1 MQIEL
6 EDLDYQRRAIATVV
20 EVLDGQT
27 PNNFDNSNF
36 FGIQTNV
43 SNLTPEQIE
52 TNKRKVIAENGID
65 EKDAKLSPDSD
76 ICIEMET
83 GTGKTLVYL
92 RTAYELYKEYKLT
105 KFIILVPSIA
115 IKEGVLASI
124 EDFKKPLAD
133 TYGFSPASFEY
144 DSGKLSRLRSFIEDT
159 QPQIMVATIQAIV
172 GEKALINRPEHE
184 DPTISG
190 TYLEALGKCR
200 PVIIMDEPQE
210 GMDTDNATARL
221 AVLDPL
227 VKLRYSATHK
237 VVKNLLYRL
246 TPFDAYRNGMV
257 KKIEVLS
264 VAEKNDEATLKIE
277 FSEIQT
283 TGTTVKAKLTAWRAS
298 GDGFKWK
305 ATNWL
310 KPGDNLGD
318 KAGNISYRDY
328 TIERIWK
335 NLPDQK
341 YHLKFN
347 NGIELILNE
356 RNGDISGLFRQQL
369 QWLIRRHFQKKPVL
383 AAQGIK
389 CLSLIF
395 IDKVDSYI
403 RDDGKIRLI
412 FQEEYATLYREFYGV
427 EPTTDQIIDCQGYY
441 FAKTGGDEYTDSENA
456 MLKNKKI
463 FDEILKDKRALLD
476 FDNAREFIFSHSA
489 LGVGWD
495 NPNIFNI
502 ATLNESYNDD
512 RKRQQLGRGLRI
524 CRNQTGQRVHDA
536 ENVPEGEEINLLTII
551 PNETYETFAAQYQ
564 EQIKEIYGTAAA
576 GSNLRKVH
584 KGKPAKNRITRT
596 PHYESD
602 AFKTFWE
609 KLARKTNYTVSFDE
623 NKVIERAIAAL
634 NKLVIADYEAEVVQT
649 RIRSIA
655 AESIQ
660 SNELGRM
667 FENLRAHFT
676 PLDLVEELSENTALS
691 YPTSLA
697 IVSGIKNLSAVTKN
711 PPKFLSDACALIRDI
726 ELEEMMRT
734 LSYHPT
740 GESIPLTEFKEIIDT
755 FLPVE
760 PAANRGVYDG
770 VAWESTYERSF
781 TKDAERDN
789 EVVCFLKLPKCYRIP
804 TPIGHGNQGFYEPD
818 FGLILRRRNMKSG
831 KENEYYFVI
840 ETKSTNNLEDRKALT
855 ESERLKIKC
864 ALKHFE
870 ALGIEAK
877 LDYLPYVAP
886 VMDYTDDFK
895 TKVPRP

>member
-43 SNLTPEQIE
+43 TNLTPEQIE
-52 TNKRKVIAENGID
+52 INKRKIIVENGID
-65 EKDAKLSPDSD
+65 EKDAKLSPDPD

-92 RTAYELYKEYKLT
+92 RTAYELYKKYKLT

-115 IKEGVLASI
+115 IKEGVLATI

-133 TYGFSPASFEY
+133 TCQVSMASFEY

-210 GMDTDNATARL
+210 GMDTDNAVARL

-283 TGTTVKAKLTAWRAS
+283 TGTAVKAKLTAWRAS

-305 ATNWL
+305 ETNWL

-369 QWLIRRHFQKKPVL
+369 QWLIRRHFEKKPVL

-412 FQEEYATLYREFYGV
+412 FQEEYATLYREFHGAD
-427 EPTTDQIIDCQGYY
+427 PTTDQIIDCQGYY

-536 ENVPEGEEINLLTII
+536 DNVPEGDEINLLTIV

-576 GSNLRKVH
+576 GSNLRKKH
-584 KGKPAKNRITRT
+584 KGKDAKNRITRT

-602 AFKTFWE
+602 EFKAFWK

-623 NKVIERAIAAL
+623 NKVVERAIEAL

-660 SNELGRM
+660 SDELGRM

-697 IVSGIKNLSAVTKN
+697 IVNGIENLAAVTKN
-711 PPKFLSDACALIRDI
+711 PPKFLSDACALIHDI

-760 PAANRGVYDG
+760 PATIRGVYDG
-770 VAWESTYERSF
+770 VAYESTYERSF
-781 TKDAERDN
+781 TKDAEKDN

-831 KENEYYFVI
+831 NENEYYFVI
-840 ETKSTNNLEDRKALT
+840 ETKSTNNLEDRKSLT